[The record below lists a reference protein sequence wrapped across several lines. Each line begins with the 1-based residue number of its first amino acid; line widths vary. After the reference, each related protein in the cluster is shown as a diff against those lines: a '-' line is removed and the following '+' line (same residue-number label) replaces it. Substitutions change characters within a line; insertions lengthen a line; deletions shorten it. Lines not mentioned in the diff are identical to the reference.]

1 MRPPTMNSLTGSLT
15 GHCTCWYCKEENVT
29 YDHVVACRK
38 IHNGIDVSSII
49 AEMKA
54 MIAELDEQ
62 IEWQEQIVTLKIR
75 WLSKEDILDIL
86 TKMSKLAQAEI
97 TLLDD

>member
-1 MRPPTMNSLTGSLT
+1 
-15 GHCTCWYCKEENVT
+15 
-29 YDHVVACRK
+29 
-38 IHNGIDVSSII
+38 
-49 AEMKA
+49 MKA